1 MQIYQVDTV
10 QGIYFFET
18 IDEMLK
24 RGGAERWPAL
34 DSDIKVRSGLD
45 KPAARDPKSTTL
57 RPAEALFHAT
67 TMSE

>member
-34 DSDIKVRSGLD
+34 DSDIKVRSGFGQACC
-45 KPAARDPKSTTL
+45 P
-57 RPAEALFHAT
+57 
-67 TMSE
+67 